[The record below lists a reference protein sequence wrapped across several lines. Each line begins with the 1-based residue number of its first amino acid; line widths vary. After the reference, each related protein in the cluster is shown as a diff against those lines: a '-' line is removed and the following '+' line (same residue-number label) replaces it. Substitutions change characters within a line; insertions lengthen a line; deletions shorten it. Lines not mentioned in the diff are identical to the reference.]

1 MSRPPAAR
9 EAVLDAFERLI
20 IADGERAATIDA
32 TAKAAGVSKG
42 GLLYHFGSRQALIA
56 GLLGRLDQLVD
67 EDAERIE
74 SAPGGAISYFVRS
87 STDVE
92 TPLDR
97 TFVAVI
103 RLAQGG
109 DRAAAD
115 AIEAVRGRWLDVLTR
130 HVGDPT
136 VALAVTL
143 IGDGLYYH
151 AALRA
156 EAEGSPADVAA
167 VAAIDDDAMDRL
179 VALLER
185 LTDVSPERARP
196 AGGQAADGASAP

>member
-9 EAVLDAFERLI
+9 EAVLDAFEQLI
-20 IADGERAATIDA
+20 VADGERAATLDA

-42 GLLYHFGSRQALIA
+42 GLLYHFGSRHALIA
-56 GLLGRLDQLVD
+56 GLAGRIRQLIDDDV
-67 EDAERIE
+67 ERIDA
-74 SAPGGAISYFVRS
+74 APEGAISYFIRS
-87 STDVE
+87 STDVA

-97 TFVAVI
+97 TFVAMV

-109 DRAAAD
+109 DRDAAD
-115 AIEAVRGRWLDVLTR
+115 ALEEVRGRWIEVLSR
-130 HVGDPT
+130 HVADPT

-156 EAEGSPADVAA
+156 EALPDSPAAA
-167 VAAIDDDAMDRL
+167 LTTIDDDAMNRL
-179 VALLER
+179 VALMER
-185 LTDVSPERARP
+185 LSHDPT
-196 AGGQAADGASAP
+196 